1 MVSFFVV
8 LGVFASLNPAVWSSL
23 GGKTCHRWE
32 WRSVPLYQVNH
43 MQAIEMAQRVPTYEV
58 EAIPGVSGVALVGVT
73 IIEREAGDE
82 THLHETIHHLQ
93 FESEGLFR
101 YSITYAGD
109 FVRGLYHGCGLYE
122 SYQAVRYEMQARDA
136 VRVAEYSLLEDMA
149 AIREGVSV
157 YADAAPNTRWAT
169 RGTRVLPYRVAR

>member
-1 MVSFFVV
+1 M
-8 LGVFASLNPAVWSSL
+8 
-23 GGKTCHRWE
+23 
-32 WRSVPLYQVNH
+32 PLYQVDH

-136 VRVAEYSLLEDMA
+136 VMVADYSLLEDMA

-169 RGTRVLPYRVAR
+169 WGTRIPPYRVAR